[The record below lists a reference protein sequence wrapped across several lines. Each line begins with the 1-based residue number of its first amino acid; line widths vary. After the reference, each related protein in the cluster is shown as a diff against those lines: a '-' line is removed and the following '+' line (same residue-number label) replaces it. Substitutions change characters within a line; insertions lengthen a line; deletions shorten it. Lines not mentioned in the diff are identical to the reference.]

1 MRERLRVIAP
11 YAVVLVLAGA
21 LYLVATRFE
30 YTPHAGRLG
39 PDLWPRTILI
49 LIAGVCLFRILT
61 ALRAPR
67 DEGPGGGVLQDVL
80 ATAREGA
87 PAGGDAQPGA
97 DARFPG
103 LLALGIA
110 ITVAYVW
117 LLGLLGFALASA
129 LYIGAMIRVGRY
141 RRWRVIVPTALM
153 GSLVFMFVFQ
163 KIVYLSLPIGQPPFD
178 ALSLALMRLMA
189 IR

>member
-11 YAVVLVLAGA
+11 YAVVLVLACA
-21 LYLVATRFE
+21 LYLVSTRFE

-39 PDLWPRTILI
+39 PDIWPRAILI
-49 LIAGVCLFRILT
+49 LIAGVCLFRIVT

-80 ATAREGA
+80 ASVA
-87 PAGGDAQPGA
+87 PGSDAPPEPA
-97 DARFPG
+97 ETFPG
-103 LLALGIA
+103 LLVLGIA
-110 ITVAYVW
+110 ITIAYVW
-117 LLGLLGFALASA
+117 LLGLLGFALSTV

-141 RRWRVIVPTALM
+141 RRWRVIVPTALA

-163 KIVYLSLPIGQPPFD
+163 KIVYLSLPIGQSPFD
-178 ALSLALMRLMA
+178 AVSLALMRLMA

>member
-11 YAVVLVLAGA
+11 YAIVLVLSGA

-39 PDLWPRTILI
+39 PEIWPRAILV
-49 LIAGVCLFRILT
+49 LLAGVCVFRILT

-80 ATAREGA
+80 ANA
-87 PAGGDAQPGA
+87 PLAGDAQPEA
-97 DARFPG
+97 NARFSG

-110 ITVAYVW
+110 ITIAYVW
-117 LLGLLGFALASA
+117 LLGLLGFALSSA

-141 RRWRVIVPTALM
+141 RRWRVIVPTALI
-153 GSLVFMFVFQ
+153 GSLAFMFVFQ
-163 KIVYLSLPIGQPPFD
+163 KIVYLSLPIGQSPFS
-178 ALSLALMRLMA
+178 AVSLALMRLMS

>member
-1 MRERLRVIAP
+1 VRERLRVIAP

-21 LYLVATRFE
+21 LYVAATHFE

-39 PDLWPRTILI
+39 PDVWPRAILV
-49 LIAGVCLFRILT
+49 LIAGVCLFRVVT
-61 ALRAPR
+61 ALRSPR

-80 ATAREGA
+80 GNA
-87 PAGGDAQPGA
+87 PPPSDAEPQA

-110 ITVAYVW
+110 ITIAYVW

-141 RRWRVIVPTALM
+141 RRWGVIVPTALG
-153 GSLVFMFVFQ
+153 GSVAFMFVFQ
-163 KIVYLSLPIGQPPFD
+163 KIVYLSLPIGQSPFD
-178 ALSLALMRLMA
+178 ALSLALMRLMG

>member
-11 YAVVLVLAGA
+11 RHRARAGRRV
-21 LYLVATRFE
+21 YLVATRFE
-30 YTPHAGRLG
+30 YTPRAGRLG
-39 PDLWPRTILI
+39 PELWPRAILV
-49 LIAGVCLFRILT
+49 LIAGVCLFRIVT
-61 ALRAPR
+61 AMRAPR

-80 ATAREGA
+80 GNA
-87 PAGGDAQPGA
+87 PLPGDAQPEA

-110 ITVAYVW
+110 ITIAYVW
-117 LLGLLGFALASA
+117 LLGLFGFALASV

-163 KIVYLSLPIGQPPFD
+163 KVVYLSLPIGQPPFA
-178 ALSLALMRLMA
+178 ALSLALMRLMG

>member
-11 YAVVLVLAGA
+11 YAVVLGLAGA
-21 LYLVATRFE
+21 LYVVATHFE

-39 PDLWPRTILI
+39 PDLWPRAILV

-67 DEGPGGGVLQDVL
+67 DEGPGGGVLQEVL
-80 ATAREGA
+80 GNA
-87 PAGGDAQPGA
+87 PPIGDEKPGPGET
-97 DARFPG
+97 FPF

-117 LLGLLGFALASA
+117 LLGVLGFALASA
-129 LYIGAMIRVGRY
+129 LYVGAMIRVGRY
-141 RRWRVIVPTALM
+141 RRWRVIVPTALL
-153 GSLVFMFVFQ
+153 GSLAFMFVFQ
-163 KIVYLSLPIGQPPFD
+163 KIVYLSLPIGQSPFD
-178 ALSLALMRLMA
+178 ALSLALMRLMG